1 MSFISKVY
9 EVEKKL
15 SQTLKKEKRVKEI
28 EEELKIE
35 EQISNYETEK
45 EELDLSKKGLV
56 SRKNEIEREIED
68 AEKEL
73 QSIKNAIDS
82 STFKTQK
89 ELKIAKKTEENLLA
103 KMEEYEKN
111 LNFVLN
117 ELKERDTKIEELDKA
132 IDNLKKKSE
141 KIREEYEKLE
151 EELKEERV
159 LLNKEF
165 DEVISSLPHDFV
177 TRYLEIRKSF
187 PGGAI
192 EKVDHGFCGN
202 CGVKL
207 PLETIALLQETKGNE
222 IIQCEICGKIL
233 YIDEDLT

>member
-1 MSFISKVY
+1 MSFIGKVY
-9 EVEKKL
+9 EIEKKL

-35 EQISNYETEK
+35 EQINNYETEK
-45 EELDLSKKGLV
+45 EELILSKKGLV
-56 SRKNEIEREIED
+56 SRRNETEREIED

-73 QSIKNAIDS
+73 QSIKNAVDS
-82 STFKTQK
+82 NTFKTQK
-89 ELKIAKKTEENLLA
+89 EIKIAKKTEENLVSKL
-103 KMEEYEKN
+103 EEYRKN

-117 ELKERDTKIEELDKA
+117 EIKERDTKIEDLDKA
-132 IDNLKKKSE
+132 IDNLKRKSE
-141 KIREEYEKLE
+141 KIKKEYEKLD
-151 EELKEERV
+151 EELKEERA
-159 LLNKEF
+159 LLNQEF
-165 DEVISSLPHDFV
+165 DKVISSLPHDFV
-177 TRYLEIRKSF
+177 TRYLDIRKSF

-207 PLETIALLQETKGNE
+207 PLETIASLHETKGNE

-233 YIDEDLT
+233 YIEEDLT